1 MTKKLKP
8 LRHRK
13 PVKTTT
19 VREMTKA
26 IMEDTGFREDDIQL
40 VLKSMINFIK
50 NSMLNKLAVSLPKLG
65 IFYPLIKPSR
75 TVMSMNGGVGT
86 PTKMKMADRWQM
98 KFKTS
103 EAVDKLLESK
113 TPTQEEI
120 DDLYIN

>member
-13 PVKTTT
+13 PEKTTT
-19 VREMTKA
+19 IKEMTKA
-26 IMEDTGFREDDIQL
+26 IMEDTGFREDDILL
-40 VLKSMINFIK
+40 VIKSMTNFIK
-50 NSMLNKLAVSLPKLG
+50 SSMLKKFAVSLPKLG
-65 IFYPLIKPSR
+65 IFFPLIKPSR
-75 TVMSMNGGVGT
+75 IVMSMNGGVGK

-103 EAVDKLLESK
+103 EAVDRLMESK
-113 TPTQEEI
+113 IPTQEEI